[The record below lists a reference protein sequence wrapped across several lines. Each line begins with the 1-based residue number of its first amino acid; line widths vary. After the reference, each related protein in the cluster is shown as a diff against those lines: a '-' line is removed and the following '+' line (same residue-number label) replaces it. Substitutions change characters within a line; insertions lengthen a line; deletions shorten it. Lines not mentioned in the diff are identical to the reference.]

1 MSEEKKVE
9 ERRRR
14 EDEEIEGDGVSERW
28 GGGGWEGG
36 VRRERGEGA
45 VTGEDVPKRSMLISG
60 GGGCRE
66 VVREIR

>member
-1 MSEEKKVE
+1 MECQ
-9 ERRRR
+9 R
-14 EDEEIEGDGVSERW
+14 DGEV
-28 GGGGWEGG
+28 GWEGG

-60 GGGCRE
+60 GCRE

>member
-9 ERRRR
+9 EWKRR

-28 GGGGWEGG
+28 GVGWEGG

-60 GGGCRE
+60 GWG
-66 VVREIR
+66 V